1 MASEFS
7 VAFSHVGIYV
17 TDIERMI
24 DFYTRFLRFV
34 LTDRGVSQNGGA
46 HIAFLSR
53 DPREHHQIVLVKG
66 RPESL
71 QFNVINQMSFRVD
84 SLATLRELHSQLAG
98 EGLVNLG
105 PVSHGNALSVYFR
118 DPEGNRIEL
127 LIDTPWYI
135 PQPFRIP
142 VDLSLE
148 DDELWAWAEA
158 QARSMPGFMTRA
170 EWRAGLEKKIAQAS
184 APREPVTAEK

>member
-7 VAFSHVGIYV
+7 IAFSHVGIHV

-24 DFYTRFLRFV
+24 DFYTRFMRFV

-46 HIAFLSR
+46 QIAFLSR
-53 DPREHHQIVLVKG
+53 DPREHHQVVLVKG
-66 RPESL
+66 RPDDL
-71 QFNVINQMSFRVD
+71 AFNVINQMSFRVD
-84 SLATLRELHSQLAG
+84 SLATLRDLHSRLAE

-127 LIDTPWYI
+127 LVDTPWYI
-135 PQPFRIP
+135 PQPYRIP
-142 VDLSLE
+142 IDLSMP
-148 DDELWAWAEA
+148 DQELWAWAEMH
-158 QARSMPGFMTRA
+158 ARSIPGFMTRA

-184 APREPVTAEK
+184 APREPVTAR